1 MIYWT
6 ANFKKF
12 RKKVESAFGDIK
24 LLAKNNPDIYT
35 HQVLSHG
42 FMEYSFTKELKA
54 TKEEYLKWAK
64 ENKLC
69 EELLEEGWKEYK
81 ND

>member
-1 MIYWT
+1 MKYWT
-6 ANFKKF
+6 GDFKKF
-12 RKKVESAFGDIK
+12 KRKIESIFGNIK
-24 LLAKNNPDIYT
+24 LLAKNEPDIYA

-42 FMEYSFTKELKA
+42 FMEYSLTRKVKS

-64 ENKLC
+64 KNNLC
-69 EELLEEGWKEYK
+69 KNLLEEGWKEYI